1 MTDRDPDESE
11 LDAVRDALAE
21 AADTAGDAGP
31 ADTADG
37 GRDGVFL
44 VTHADDASAVLRDVG
59 SGQVHTL
66 SSNPGVAEGEAI
78 EGVVAPD
85 PPMNVSWQLVEV
97 EERREIAVEESE
109 EPPTQHSIDLAADQ
123 PVGELTRTERAGT
136 GEIHV
141 ISVPENDTER
151 AVADVLDD
159 ADTSRTRA
167 ARLGVNRVEI
177 RSAPG
182 VVVVRYMP

>member
-1 MTDRDPDESE
+1 MTDDDPDGSE
-11 LDAVRDALAE
+11 LDAVRDALA
-21 AADTAGDAGP
+21 AAAGDAGP
-31 ADTADG
+31 ADTAG
-37 GRDGVFL
+37 GERDGVFL
-44 VTHADDASAVLRDVG
+44 VTHADDGSAVLRDVD

-66 SSNPGVAEGEAI
+66 SSNPGVAEGEAV

-97 EERREIAVEESE
+97 HDRREIAVEESE
-109 EPPTQHSIDLAADQ
+109 EPPTQHSLDLAADRET
-123 PVGELTRTERAGT
+123 GELARTERAGT

-141 ISVPENDTER
+141 ISVPEDDTDR
-151 AVADVLDD
+151 AVADVLAD
-159 ADTSRTRA
+159 ADASRTRA

-182 VVVVRYMP
+182 VVAVRYMP